1 MIVMFLALYIVVM
14 SCNLFVMSYQM
25 NGINRLV
32 IGIPMSVF
40 ETSVVLYNLLPE
52 EKPYFDKEIL
62 EENIYDY
69 FDYSLPRYCE
79 EYAITISYYDLVNH
93 AISFSDKPE
102 ATKIKIAATLDFSFH
117 YQKTMHYEIR

>member
-1 MIVMFLALYIVVM
+1 MIIMFIALYIVVM

-32 IGIPMSVF
+32 TGIPMSIF
-40 ETSVVLYNLLPE
+40 ETAVVLYGLSPE

-62 EENIYDY
+62 EDNIWDY
-69 FDYSLPRYCE
+69 FDCSLPRYSE
-79 EYAITISYYDLVNH
+79 TYEIAISYYDLVSH

-102 ATKIKIAATLDFSFH
+102 ATQIKITTVLDFSFC